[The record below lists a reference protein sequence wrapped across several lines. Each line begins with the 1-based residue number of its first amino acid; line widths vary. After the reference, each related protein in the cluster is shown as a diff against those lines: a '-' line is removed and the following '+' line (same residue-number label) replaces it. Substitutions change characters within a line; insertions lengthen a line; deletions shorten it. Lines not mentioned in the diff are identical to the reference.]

1 MKLTINE
8 KDYQIDSSL
17 SMRDPL
23 RFTIMGVEKPDVEN
37 LGEEI
42 FVKANNDFVM
52 NSFKVADYKRWYMSG
67 YTLYGTNTP
76 EPEPIPEPE
85 PYVPTVEEVQ
95 SGKINELSN
104 TCSQI
109 IYAGTD
115 VEYNKAKK
123 HYTYTVDDQINLSQ
137 LFSTLLAGATAASYH
152 ADGEPCRMYD
162 SAELINL
169 YVSLAAFKTSHLTY
183 FNQMKQYIKS
193 LEDKETITAIK
204 YGDKL
209 TGEYL
214 ENYNKI
220 MVEAKAQ
227 IEAVIAKI
235 GK

>member
-1 MKLTINE
+1 MKITINE

-23 RFTIMGVEKPDVEN
+23 RFTMMGEEKPDVEN

-42 FVKANNDFVM
+42 FVKANNDFIM

-95 SGKINELSN
+95 NSKISELSN
-104 TCSQI
+104 ICSQT

-115 VEYNKAKK
+115 VEYNDTKK

-152 ADGEPCRMYD
+152 ADGEACRMYN
-162 SAELINL
+162 SAELTNL
-169 YVSLAAFKTSHLTY
+169 YVTLAAFKTSHLTY
-183 FNQMKQYIKS
+183 FNQMKQYIKT
-193 LEDKETITAIK
+193 LEDKEVITAIK
-204 YGDKL
+204 YGDEL

-214 ENYNKI
+214 ENYNTI
-220 MVEAKAQ
+220 MTEAKEQ
-227 IEAVIAKI
+227 IESVIPKAK
-235 GK
+235 

>member
-1 MKLTINE
+1 MKITINE

-23 RFTIMGVEKPDVEN
+23 RFTMMGEEKPDVEN

-42 FVKANNDFVM
+42 FVKANNDFIM

-95 SGKINELSN
+95 NSKISELSN
-104 TCSQI
+104 ICSQT

-115 VEYNKAKK
+115 VEYNGTKK

-152 ADGEPCRMYD
+152 ADGEACRMYD
-162 SAELINL
+162 SAELTNL
-169 YVSLAAFKTSHLTY
+169 YVTLAAFKTSHLTY
-183 FNQMKQYIKS
+183 FNQMKQYIKT
-193 LEDKETITAIK
+193 LEDKEVITAIK
-204 YGDKL
+204 YGDEL

-214 ENYNKI
+214 SNYNTI
-220 MVEAKAQ
+220 MKEAKEQ
-227 IEAVIAKI
+227 IEAVIPKAK
-235 GK
+235 

>member
-1 MKLTINE
+1 MKITINE

-23 RFTIMGVEKPDVEN
+23 RFTMMGEEKPDVEN

-42 FVKANNDFVM
+42 FVKANNDFIM

-85 PYVPTVEEVQ
+85 PYVPTVEEVRN
-95 SGKINELSN
+95 SKINELSN
-104 TCSQI
+104 ICSQT

-115 VEYNKAKK
+115 VEYNGAKK

-152 ADGEPCRMYD
+152 ADGEACRMYD
-162 SAELINL
+162 AAELTNL
-169 YVSLAAFKTSHLTY
+169 YVTLAAFKTSHLTY
-183 FNQMKQYIKS
+183 FNQMKQYIKT
-193 LEDKETITAIK
+193 LEDKEVITAIK
-204 YGDKL
+204 YGNEL

-214 ENYNKI
+214 KNYNTI
-220 MVEAKAQ
+220 MTEAKEQ
-227 IEAVIAKI
+227 IDAVIPK
-235 GK
+235 K